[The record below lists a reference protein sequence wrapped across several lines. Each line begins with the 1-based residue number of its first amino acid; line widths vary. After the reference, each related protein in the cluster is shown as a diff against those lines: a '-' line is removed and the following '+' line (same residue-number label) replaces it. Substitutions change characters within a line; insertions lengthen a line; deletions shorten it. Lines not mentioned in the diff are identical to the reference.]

1 MSYFQLL
8 MLLRYQL
15 SNSISLVFVHLLLFY
30 LPLESLLNSSS
41 LLLFCYRQLVLA
53 SNRKNTDQHIFSL
66 GWSLDDNNRE
76 AAVIEFLDDKEVPRI
91 ELPGAES
98 FNLCIKNQCFPFFVS
113 LIKTKKSNCISCNCL
128 ECE

>member
-1 MSYFQLL
+1 MSYFQIL

-15 SNSISLVFVHLLLFY
+15 SNCISLVFVHLLLFY

-41 LLLFCYRQLVLA
+41 LLLFCNRQLLLA

-91 ELPGAES
+91 ELPGAAS
-98 FNLCIKNQCFPFFVS
+98 FNLCIKNQHFLFFVS